1 MRKHAILLMYLLGC
15 IIAVQAQT
23 ISHCEYWLDGDYQG
37 RVATSSTG
45 TNVNVSLPLNGLSSG
60 LHFFNFRATN
70 NMGEI
75 SNVFR
80 TMFYLQDMTSK
91 TTLARSEYWIDDDYS
106 HRVSGDL
113 EDGSISSV
121 VDLDQQPAGLHFFN
135 LRAFNSNNEV
145 SNIYRTLFYLPDKD
159 IVDVAGYEYWI
170 DNDSINRVSCADN
183 HSTLLLEIDVSSLD
197 EGIHTFSFRAKNNF
211 DEWGSVYSEEF
222 EVMTATSIKQMEKDN
237 DFIDVYN
244 LRGEK
249 VLDNANW
256 NDLLRLPHSIYI
268 IQGRKIVVR

>member
-1 MRKHAILLMYLLGC
+1 MRKHAILLMYLLGS

-23 ISHCEYWLDGDYQG
+23 ISHYEYWLDGDYQG
-37 RVATSSTG
+37 RVTTLSTK
-45 TNVNVSLPLNGLSSG
+45 TNVNVSLPLNGLPSG

-70 NMGEI
+70 NVGEI

-80 TMFYLQDMTSK
+80 TMFYLQDMPSAATLTS
-91 TTLARSEYWIDDDYS
+91 SEYWIDDDYS

-113 EDGSISSV
+113 KDGCMSSV
-121 VDLDQQPAGLHFFN
+121 VDLGQQPAGLHFFN

-145 SNIYRTLFYLPDKD
+145 SDIYRTLFYLPDKD

-170 DNDSINRVSCADN
+170 DNDSLIRVSSADN
-183 HSTLLLEIDVSSLD
+183 HSALLLEIDVSSLD
-197 EGIHTFSFRAKNNF
+197 EGLHTFSFRAKNSF
-211 DEWGSVYSEEF
+211 DEWGDVYSEEF
-222 EVMTATSIKQMEKDN
+222 EVMAASSIREMEKGN
-237 DFIDVYN
+237 GTIDVYN

-256 NDLLRLPHSIYI
+256 NELTRLPHSIYI
-268 IQGRKIVVR
+268 IEGRKIVIK

>member
-1 MRKHAILLMYLLGC
+1 MRKHAIFLMYLLGS

-23 ISHCEYWLDGDYQG
+23 ISHYEYWLDGDYQG
-37 RVATSSTG
+37 RVTTLSTE

-60 LHFFNFRATN
+60 IHFFNFRATN
-70 NMGEI
+70 KAGEI

-80 TMFYLQDMTSK
+80 TMFYLQDMPSAA
-91 TTLARSEYWIDDDYS
+91 TLTKSEYWIDDDYS

-113 EDGSISSV
+113 ENGSITSV
-121 VDLDQQPAGLHFFN
+121 IDLSRQTAGLHFFN

-159 IVDVAGYEYWI
+159 IVDIAGYEYWI
-170 DNDSINRVSCADN
+170 DNDSLNRVSSADN
-183 HSTLLLEIDVSSLD
+183 HSALLLEIDVSSLN
-197 EGIHTFSFRAKNNF
+197 EGIHTFSFRAKNSF
-211 DEWGSVYSEEF
+211 DEWGEVFSEDF
-222 EVMTATSIKQMEKDN
+222 EVMTATSIRKMEKGN
-237 DFIDVYN
+237 GTIDVYN

-256 NDLLRLPHSIYI
+256 SDLSRLPHSIYI
-268 IQGRKIVVR
+268 IEGRKIVIK